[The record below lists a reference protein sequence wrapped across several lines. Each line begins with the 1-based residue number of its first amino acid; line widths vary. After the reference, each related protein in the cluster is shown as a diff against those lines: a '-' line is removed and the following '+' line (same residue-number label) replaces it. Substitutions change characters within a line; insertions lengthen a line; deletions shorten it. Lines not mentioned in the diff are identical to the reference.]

1 MKARALFAAPS
12 IGSITASSGDLQ
24 ILRSADPL
32 DNHLDTIVHSFVDGC
47 RNHPDRALLQVP
59 VGLSWRCYTWF
70 EIGRMVDEV
79 AQRLLDEGV
88 AGSVIM
94 LSGPSLSHLVLSLA
108 AQSVGL
114 PVVPISPAYSLKA
127 SSPHRLQAMVSMV
140 QPEVV
145 FAESAEFLPA
155 VRALAARINLSA
167 DTVDGMTALSAFT
180 TPATI
185 AVDEARQRVHGG
197 TVAKIMFTSGSTGMP
212 KGVVNT
218 HSMLAANQQQL
229 RQIWP
234 FIAHEP
240 PVLLDWLPWSHTFGG
255 NHNLNLVLTN
265 GGTYWLDDGTPDRID
280 RTVANLNMARPNV
293 YFNVPLG
300 YSRLIERLEREPSAA
315 RVFFSSARMACCAAA
330 AMEQSVWH
338 RLLTLVKS
346 FDSPTVLTSS
356 WGLTETSP
364 ACTSAHFESDNP
376 RNIGVPLPG
385 VEVALRKSGDGI
397 GKAELWVRGPNVA
410 TRYLTI
416 DGERSAVDDQGWLRT
431 GDAATLVE
439 AGNPSGGLSFDGRL
453 AEDFKLSSGTFV
465 NAAVVRSRL
474 LEAGAGVIRHVV
486 LCGQDT
492 DSVSAI
498 IWLEP
503 DCPPSDVIRSKLSGI
518 LATVAIGAGSS
529 QRVARVV
536 VATTPPDLGSG
547 EITDKGYVNGA
558 RVRAQRQE
566 LVELVLRGEAPQV
579 IHAPWAVGPG
589 DG

>member
-1 MKARALFAAPS
+1 
-12 IGSITASSGDLQ
+12 
-24 ILRSADPL
+24 
-32 DNHLDTIVHSFVDGC
+32 
-47 RNHPDRALLQVP
+47 
-59 VGLSWRCYTWF
+59 
-70 EIGRMVDEV
+70 MVDQV
-79 AQRLLDEGV
+79 AQRLLDEGIT
-88 AGSVIM
+88 GSVVI
-94 LSGPSLSHLVLSLA
+94 LSGPSLGHLVLSLA

-127 SSPHRLQAMVSMV
+127 SSPQRLLAMTSMV

-145 FAESAEFLPA
+145 FAESAGYLPA
-155 VRALAARINLSA
+155 VRAVAARIVLSA
-167 DTVDGMTALSAFT
+167 EPVEGMTVLSGFT
-180 TPATI
+180 AKATT
-185 AVDEARQRVHGG
+185 AVDDARQRVSGQ

-234 FIAHEP
+234 FIADEP

-280 RTVANLNMARPNV
+280 RTVANLNVARPNM

-300 YSRLIERLEREPSAA
+300 YSRLVGCLERDSSAA
-315 RVFFSSARMACCAAA
+315 HRFFGSVRMVCCAAA
-330 AMEQSVWH
+330 AMEQSVWN
-338 RLLTLVKS
+338 RLRTLAES

-364 ACTSAHFESDNP
+364 ACTSAHFESGNP

-385 VEVALRKSGDGI
+385 VEVALRKSGGV
-397 GKAELWVRGPNVA
+397 GKTELYVRGPNVA
-410 TRYLTI
+410 TRYLTV
-416 DGERSAVDDQGWLRT
+416 DGERSAVDDEGWLRT

-439 AGNPSGGLSFDGRL
+439 SENPNGGLSFDGRL

-465 NAAVVRSRL
+465 NTALVRSRL

-486 LCGQDT
+486 LCGHDT
-492 DSVSAI
+492 ELVSAI
-498 IWLEP
+498 VWLET
-503 DCPPSDVIRSKLSGI
+503 DCPPSDAVRSELSEI
-518 LATVAIGAGSS
+518 LAAVAVGAGSS

-536 VATTPPDLGSG
+536 VATTPPDLGAG
-547 EITDKGYVNGA
+547 EITDKGYINGA
-558 RVRAQRQE
+558 GVRARRPD
-566 LVELVLRGEAPQV
+566 LVELVLRGEDPQIV
-579 IHAPWAVGPG
+579 HAP
-589 DG
+589 